1 MVLAQ
6 TTRFTL
12 DTGHIATTQAPPLKV
27 FFAFCQHHHPTAI
40 LICAL
45 CAAICSASDP
55 CPAGGWLR
63 LPRRRDLEPGRSH
76 NQSAPTQCTSIC
88 FVGTVQSAAVSSR
101 ASNEGLGR
109 PLYWA
114 FSWLKALSHLIH
126 YQDTMLNK
134 PSIPYDLCVSIPISH
149 LVTACLA

>member
-40 LICAL
+40 LIRAL

-88 FVGTVQSAAVSSR
+88 FVGTVQSAAVSSG
-101 ASNEGLGR
+101 ASNEGSGRFHNLGECPCPPTR
-109 PLYWA
+109 V
-114 FSWLKALSHLIH
+114 FSWWKAHTIVFTFKTLSRH
-126 YQDTMLNK
+126 YANQ
-134 PSIPYDLCVSIPISH
+134 I
-149 LVTACLA
+149 ALAL